1 MAEASKDATAG
12 GYELEADSAEDT
24 ATVAANT
31 KPQAERTTNEI
42 KTDDIADC
50 TACNS
55 QSENDP
61 SGLQSFFDFD
71 TDLSEQDA
79 ELLKRELKVQR
90 TRHLN

>member
-42 KTDDIADC
+42 KADDIADC
-50 TACNS
+50 
-55 QSENDP
+55 
-61 SGLQSFFDFD
+61 
-71 TDLSEQDA
+71 LS
-79 ELLKRELKVQR
+79 LI
-90 TRHLN
+90 HI

>member
-1 MAEASKDATAG
+1 MAEASNDATAG
-12 GYELEADSAEDT
+12 GCELEADGAEDT
-24 ATVAANT
+24 ATAAANT

-71 TDLSEQDA
+71 TDLS
-79 ELLKRELKVQR
+79 
-90 TRHLN
+90 

>member
-71 TDLSEQDA
+71 TDQSQHEA
-79 ELLKRELKVQR
+79 ELHKRELKV
-90 TRHLN
+90 

>member
-1 MAEASKDATAG
+1 MTEASKDATAG
-12 GYELEADSAEDT
+12 GCELVTDSAEDT

-42 KTDDIADC
+42 KVDDIADC
-50 TACNS
+50 TACDS

-61 SGLQSFFDFD
+61 DGLKSFFDFD

-79 ELLKRELKVQR
+79 EQLKRALKVQR